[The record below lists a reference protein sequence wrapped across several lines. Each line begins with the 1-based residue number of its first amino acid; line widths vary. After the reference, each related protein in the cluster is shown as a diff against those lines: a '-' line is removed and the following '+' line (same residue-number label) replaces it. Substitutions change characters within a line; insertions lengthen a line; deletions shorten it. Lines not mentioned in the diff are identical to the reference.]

1 MQAKPNKTNLEYI
14 HAFHAQ
20 PALPCLAI
28 CSTTE
33 TVVIGFVTSP
43 GTHGITTSAAW
54 CESLLE
60 KEHVALV
67 AGSAFGAEGHVRMSF
82 AAAEEK
88 LTAGLDRIARFLGA

>member
-1 MQAKPNKTNLEYI
+1 VQAKPNKTNLEYI

-43 GTHGITTSAAW
+43 RRTTQSVTVNTKCTTKISQIHLSCRFACWISYLKMKIGICAVVF
-54 CESLLE
+54 LE
-60 KEHVALV
+60 GV
-67 AGSAFGAEGHVRMSF
+67 
-82 AAAEEK
+82 
-88 LTAGLDRIARFLGA
+88 